1 MFWGVLEESIG
12 LKMFNPFDATVP
24 ILYPLKTFENLWFS
38 DVFRKYKEKTLSLG
52 VIKTDQWYEMG

>member
-24 ILYPLKTFENLWFS
+24 ILYPLKTFENL
-38 DVFRKYKEKTLSLG
+38 
-52 VIKTDQWYEMG
+52 